1 MKKQSGFTLI
11 ELVMVIVI
19 LGILAATALP
29 KFVSLQK
36 DAKTAS
42 LNSMK
47 SAVQSASAM
56 IHAKALVDG
65 VNPSAITWVDANGDG
80 ATPLS
85 VANGDVRTRYLYPLQ
100 NADGLTNLVD
110 MDGFTLV
117 GREFRH
123 DGVNNCEVQYTAPT
137 AVGEVP
143 TYTIVDTA
151 C

>member
-36 DAKTAS
+36 DAKIAS
-42 LNSMK
+42 INGMRAAL
-47 SAVQSASAM
+47 QSASAM

-65 VNPSAITWVDANGDG
+65 VNPAATTWVDANGDG
-80 ATPLS
+80 LQSNIAG
-85 VANGDVRTRYLYPLQ
+85 GDVRTRYLYPLQ

-117 GREFRH
+117 GRDFRL
-123 DGVNNCEVQYTAPT
+123 DGVNSCEVQYTAPT

-143 TYTIVDTA
+143 TYTITDTA

>member
-1 MKKQSGFTLI
+1 MKNQSGFTLI

-36 DAKTAS
+36 DAKIAS
-42 LNSMK
+42 LNGMR
-47 SAVQSASAM
+47 AALQSASAM
-56 IHAKALVDG
+56 IHAKALVEG
-65 VNPSAITWVDANGDG
+65 VNPAATTWVDANGDG
-80 ATPLS
+80 LQSNIAG
-85 VANGDVRTRYLYPLQ
+85 GDVRTRYLYPLQ

-110 MDGFTLV
+110 MDGFTRV
-117 GREFRH
+117 GREFRL
-123 DGVNNCEVQYTAPT
+123 DNVNNCEVQYTAPT

-143 TYTIVDTA
+143 TYTIIDTA

>member
-1 MKKQSGFTLI
+1 MKNQSGFTLI

-42 LNSMK
+42 LKGMK
-47 SAVQSASAM
+47 ASLQSAASM
-56 IHAKALVDG
+56 IHSKALIDG
-65 VNPSAITWVDANGDG
+65 VNPTANSWVDANGDG
-80 ATPLS
+80 LQSNIAG
-85 VANGDVRTRYLYPLQ
+85 GDVRTRFLYPLQ
-100 NADGLTNLVD
+100 DANGLTNLVEL
-110 MDGFTLV
+110 DGFTLV
-117 GREFRH
+117 GREFRL
-123 DGVNNCEVQYTAPT
+123 DGVNGCEVQYTAPT